1 MEKKRLLSIDTF
13 RGMDMLLI
21 MGLSTLLVSL
31 CRLFPG
37 GSDFS
42 DRISG
47 SPGR

>member
-1 MEKKRLLSIDTF
+1 MDKKRLLSIDTL

-21 MGLSTLLVSL
+21 MGLSSL
-31 CRLFPG
+31 IVT
-37 GSDFS
+37 